1 MCKFVLFNF
10 GGDFDEVAI
19 WKGFCRLI
27 NKFQMNVKELEDGQ
41 SRVSMHVVVTKLGG
55 INHPTR
61 EENNSSINVC
71 GLRQS

>member
-19 WKGFCRLI
+19 CKGFCRLI

-41 SRVSMHVVVTKLGG
+41 SRVSMHVVVVVTTIT
-55 INHPTR
+55 IN
-61 EENNSSINVC
+61 
-71 GLRQS
+71 